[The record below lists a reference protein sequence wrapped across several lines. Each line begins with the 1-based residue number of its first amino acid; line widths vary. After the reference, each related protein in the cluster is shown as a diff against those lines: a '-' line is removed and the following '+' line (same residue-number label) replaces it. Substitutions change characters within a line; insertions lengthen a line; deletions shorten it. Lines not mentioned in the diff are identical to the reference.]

1 LLHTKERTF
10 GANSGTILGLNFSL
24 VCSKAGIYYGPK
36 EIRMKELVMKQQQL
50 EQEIMER
57 EKSIK
62 EILKAQESVEKEL
75 VTFKQAQK
83 HIDEQL
89 KIKSKGNSISIDS
102 PAEV

>member
-1 LLHTKERTF
+1 MRLQGDSQE
-10 GANSGTILGLNFSL
+10 
-24 VCSKAGIYYGPK
+24 K

-102 PAEV
+102 PTEV